1 MDVRR
6 DTCCSVGNRRR
17 RDSWASSCSERS
29 EDEDRRDQGVAM
41 TIVTLNAILDDNNRM
56 FEFLRSF
63 GVLGDKYIC
72 AKCRKLMSCA
82 KVPPKRCRDLLMWR
96 CRKDDVWR
104 SVRKGTWFETARL
117 SIRTI
122 VLMSYCFCM
131 RKSVVSTSRM
141 TGLSERSVGD
151 WFLSCREICSA
162 LLKKRGKIGGPGV
175 VVEMGESCFGVAEN
189 RKGKW
194 LPELW
199 VWGAVVCGKE
209 RGDLVLKIVDKRD
222 ARTLQR
228 LLEEHVEDG
237 TVICSDTWKSY
248 EDEGAVDLQTFA
260 DDHNYQFH
268 NKVIGTMEQ
277 CWEEVKRVLGRGKRR
292 RSGLQS
298 HLDEYVWR
306 ESVFGNGQSHDD
318 SRRERMP
325 YTVIRGSVLAN
336 GSPRLYTS
344 NSRAIPVTVSNRSIF
359 NSSTCNELYS
369 AAKGNTYEAQKMCR
383 MRVFLVTQI
392 LSERRSWGYNVFLLF
407 ICQVWNTSTKTLEA
421 VVLKLS
427 ICDGAFLVC
436 TASFSTRH

>member
-17 RDSWASSCSERS
+17 RDSWASSCSERC

-237 TVICSDTWKSY
+237 TVICSDMWKSY

-260 DDHNYQFH
+260 DDHNYQFR

-306 ESVFGNGQSHDD
+306 ESVFGNGCVFHSFMRGVGTVYVPCVEDPTPVTEHPKLSARAMTTAEGKGCPTQSSEDPSSPMAARD
-318 SRRERMP
+318 S
-325 YTVIRGSVLAN
+325 T
-336 GSPRLYTS
+336 
-344 NSRAIPVTVSNRSIF
+344 PVTVERYPSLSAIGP
-359 NSSTCNELYS
+359 SSTVAPAMNFTVQPKETPT
-369 AAKGNTYEAQKMCR
+369 K
-383 MRVFLVTQI
+383 
-392 LSERRSWGYNVFLLF
+392 RRK
-407 ICQVWNTSTKTLEA
+407 C
-421 VVLKLS
+421 VV
-427 ICDGAFLVC
+427 
-436 TASFSTRH
+436 

>member
-6 DTCCSVGNRRR
+6 DACCSVGNRRR
-17 RDSWASSCSERS
+17 RDSSASSCSERC
-29 EDEDRRDQGVAM
+29 EDGDCRDQGVAM
-41 TIVTLNAILDDNNRM
+41 TIVTLNAVLDDNKRM

-82 KVPPKRCRDLLMWR
+82 KVPLKRCRDRLMWR

-131 RKSVVSTSRM
+131 RKSVISTSRM

-175 VVEMGESCFGVAEN
+175 VVEMGESCFGVAES
-189 RKGKW
+189 RRGKW

-209 RGDLVLKIVDKRD
+209 RGDLVLKIVEKRN
-222 ARTLQR
+222 ARTSQR

-248 EDEGAVDLQTFA
+248 EDEGAVDFETFA
-260 DDHNYQFH
+260 GDHNYQFR
-268 NKVIGTMEQ
+268 NEVIGAMEQ
-277 CWEEVKRVLGRGKRR
+277 CWEEVKRVVGRGKRR

-306 ESVFGNGQSHDD
+306 ESVFGNGCVFHSFMRGVGAVYVPCVEDPTPVTEHPKLPARAMATAEGKGCPSQSSEDPPSPMAARD
-318 SRRERMP
+318 S
-325 YTVIRGSVLAN
+325 T
-336 GSPRLYTS
+336 
-344 NSRAIPVTVSNRSIF
+344 PVTVKRYPSLSAIGP
-359 NSSTCNELYS
+359 SSTLAPTVNFTVEP
-369 AAKGNTYEAQKMCR
+369 KGTPKK
-383 MRVFLVTQI
+383 
-392 LSERRSWGYNVFLLF
+392 RRK
-407 ICQVWNTSTKTLEA
+407 C
-421 VVLKLS
+421 VV
-427 ICDGAFLVC
+427 
-436 TASFSTRH
+436 